1 MNRPVVAVILAGG
14 TGSRLYPASRSD
26 RPKQFLALGGDDDR
40 SLLARTAARTGF
52 ADATLV
58 ATRPEFAA
66 EVPEHAPDAEVVVE
80 PVGRDT
86 GPAALYATHRAREAV
101 DGDPVVVVL
110 PADHH
115 VPDADAFEATMARG
129 ARVAGDTGRL
139 VAFGVEPTRPATGYG
154 YIEPGEERGGTGS
167 APAYRDLAAFHEKP
181 DADTAA
187 EYLDEGH
194 YWNAG
199 IFAWTP
205 AALFREARGT
215 PLGPLADA
223 LDGDDPDPEAGFW
236 AVEPVSVDYAVM
248 ERAARA
254 AVVPADFAW
263 DDLGSWDA
271 LERVLDAGDPDGDGT
286 DAADNAVAGDAE
298 VLSVDAADNVV
309 AGDDKHVSLVGVE
322 GLCVVAYDDRVLVVP
337 KEEAQRVRDAV
348 DRLKEAGEF

>member
-1 MNRPVVAVILAGG
+1 MDRPVVAVILAGG

-26 RPKQFLALGGDDDR
+26 RPKQFLALGDPDDDR
-40 SLLARTAARTGF
+40 SLLARTADRTGF

-80 PVGRDT
+80 PAGRDT
-86 GPAALYATHRAREAV
+86 GPAALYATHHARGAV

-154 YIEPGEERGGTGS
+154 YIEPGEDRGGDGS

-187 EYLDEGH
+187 EYVDAGH

-205 AALFREARGT
+205 AALFREARDT

-223 LDGDDPDPEAGFW
+223 LDGDDPDPEAGFD
-236 AVEPVSVDYAVM
+236 AVDPVSVDYAVM
-248 ERAARA
+248 ERAERA
-254 AVVPADFAW
+254 AVVPAAFAW
-263 DDLGSWDA
+263 DDLGAWDA
-271 LERVLDAGDPDGDGT
+271 LDRVLDPDADG
-286 DAADNAVAGDAE
+286 NVVAGGAE
-298 VLSVDAADNVV
+298 ALAVDAADNVV
-309 AGDDKHVSLVGVE
+309 AADDAHVSLVGVE

-337 KEEAQRVRDAV
+337 KGDAQRVRDAV
-348 DRLKEAGEF
+348 DRLKGAGEF